1 MQSKNY
7 KENLKEALKNLVRVN
22 ESIFDSLVDI
32 SMQNDLKEW
41 SETVP
46 IGEAHSFDFDI
57 FKNSSDA
64 NIQLLV
70 KLFEQIEET
79 SESIKNIN
87 NIQLDK

>member
-87 NIQLDK
+87 NIQLDE